1 MTADVSRPWRHER
14 KFRISPAQHAA
25 AARWCRRAL
34 APDPHAG
41 PGGVYFIR
49 SVYLDSVFGDDQA
62 DKAAG
67 ALARRKIRL
76 RAYSERPE
84 TVHLERKAKFGIRR
98 IHSQTPRMRAL
109 NRRKLQVI
117 ERQIL
122 AQVPGSAVASDQ
134 PYREYDLAIDYC
146 EDVKRL
152 SRKSVRHIVE
162 IFHAHGAQAKVSSIH
177 VNGWFGDFD
186 KLAMARRYIH
196 DIDGVDLDAEA
207 SEYAFIGDSPND
219 EPMFAAFPMSVGVA
233 NVRRFLPRMTAHPT
247 WITTAEGGVGFAE
260 LVDAILSNA

>member
-84 TVHLERKAKFGIRR
+84 TVHLERKAKFGIQNRKER
-98 IHSQTPRMRAL
+98 LALPLAAAEALLNGDLEILLREGAETALRFYADLRA
-109 NRRKLQVI
+109 RHYRPVVSVEY
-117 ERQIL
+117 EREAYVL
-122 AQVPGSAVASDQ
+122 PF
-134 PYREYDLAIDYC
+134 
-146 EDVKRL
+146 EDVRVTFDHAVRASVVDFGL
-152 SRKSVRHIVE
+152 SGPKSMVPLFPNGDVVLE
-162 IFHAHGAQAKVSSIH
+162 IKYNAEFPRWAANWLGAAAEEVQLAVSK
-177 VNGWFGDFD
+177 FG
-186 KLAMARRYIH
+186 LA
-196 DIDGVDLDAEA
+196 L
-207 SEYAFIGDSPND
+207 
-219 EPMFAAFPMSVGVA
+219 EPW
-233 NVRRFLPRMTAHPT
+233 RTE
-247 WITTAEGGVGFAE
+247 I
-260 LVDAILSNA
+260 